1 MDCHSNPARMRQTL
15 SSSFS
20 VSGTGVHSGKQCDVT
35 VSPAAAGTGIVF
47 RRIDLNN
54 SVIPATHESTRM
66 DKLTRQTTLSNSEGA
81 EVCTIEHLL
90 ASLYCLKIDDA
101 VVDMSSAEMP
111 ILDGSAKQWVKLIE
125 KAGICPSGDHVP
137 VTPVCIRKPFAFK
150 FEHAEYSIFPSEDFR
165 VTYYFHSFWKEKPKV
180 SGMFMISPETFVKEL
195 ADARTFCFFQEI
207 EAALKAGF
215 AMGGNLGNAVIIG
228 RKGVINPGGLRFDD
242 EPLRHKV
249 LDFLGDL
256 SLAGHEFCGHF
267 IVVNGGHKA
276 NAAFVKSL
284 VQELNSSC

>member
-90 ASLYCLKIDDA
+90 CMPGTLA
-101 VVDMSSAEMP
+101 V
-111 ILDGSAKQWVKLIE
+111 
-125 KAGICPSGDHVP
+125 
-137 VTPVCIRKPFAFK
+137 
-150 FEHAEYSIFPSEDFR
+150 
-165 VTYYFHSFWKEKPKV
+165 
-180 SGMFMISPETFVKEL
+180 
-195 ADARTFCFFQEI
+195 
-207 EAALKAGF
+207 
-215 AMGGNLGNAVIIG
+215 
-228 RKGVINPGGLRFDD
+228 
-242 EPLRHKV
+242 
-249 LDFLGDL
+249 
-256 SLAGHEFCGHF
+256 
-267 IVVNGGHKA
+267 
-276 NAAFVKSL
+276 
-284 VQELNSSC
+284 